1 MTEPRPAD
9 FAQAIRDFRRARQKA
24 ALEEVMARLTGHSSE
39 LMSFD
44 EVRDRLRATNTVPRG
59 LREVPV
65 DAIVGSVGRY
75 SDFTRTFLPRGTA
88 DEERWARVRA
98 AAEGLEGLPPIEVYK
113 VGDAYF
119 VKDGHHR
126 VSVARELGTTLI
138 EAYVTEVDIRVP
150 FGPDT
155 SPEELIIKAEYADF
169 LAQTHLDQLRPG
181 ADLSVSEPGRYPQL
195 QEHIGVHRYFMGIE
209 DQREIPYKEAVSHW
223 FDTVY
228 RPVVEVIRQLGILRD
243 FPDRT
248 ETDLYL
254 WVMEHRAELGEHLG
268 WDVDTEQA
276 AAHLAEAFGESVH
289 RVAERWGGRLLG
301 SLVPDGLAVGPA
313 PGSWRA
319 RRRTLRRHSRLFSDI
334 LVPIRGDEVGWLALD
349 QAIRIAK
356 KEGGRL
362 RGLHVL
368 PEDSGELEQRAQSV
382 LDQFDETCRRAGVT
396 GSMALDHGPTAR
408 RIAERAIWADL
419 IVLSLVYPPEP
430 QGARRLASG
439 FRALVRA
446 CPRPI
451 LAVSEKAVAPQSAL
465 LAYDGSPKAVEALY
479 VATYITGAWKLK
491 LTVVTAT
498 GDESQTGKL
507 LDEARGYLER
517 RLVRAEYVGL
527 EGATSEA
534 ILQAAEARRSDWIL
548 MGGYGAGP
556 LVEVMMGSAVDEVLR
571 QAGVPV
577 LICR

>member
-44 EVRDRLRATNTVPRG
+44 EVRDRLRATSTVPRG
-59 LREVPV
+59 LQEIPV

-75 SDFTRTFLPRGTA
+75 ADFTRSFLPRGTA

-98 AAEGLEGLPPIEVYK
+98 VAEGLEGLPPIEVYQ

-126 VSVARELGTTLI
+126 VSVARELGSTLI
-138 EAYVTEVDIRVP
+138 EAYVSELDVRVP

-155 SPEELIIKAEYADF
+155 SPEELIIKTEYAEF
-169 LAQTHLDQLRPG
+169 LAKTHLDQLRPG
-181 ADLSVSEPGRYPQL
+181 ADLSVSEPGRYPEL
-195 QEHIGVHRYFMGIE
+195 EEHIQVHRYFMGIE
-209 DQREIPYKEAVSHW
+209 NQREIPYEEAVTHW
-223 FDTVY
+223 YDVVY
-228 RPVVEVIRQLGILRD
+228 RPVVEVIQQQGILRD

-248 ETDLYL
+248 EADLYL
-254 WVMEHRAELGEHLG
+254 WIMEHRTDLGERLG

-276 AAHLAEAFGESVH
+276 AAHLAEAYGETPH

-301 SLVPDGLAVGPA
+301 SLLPDGLAAGPA
-313 PGSWRA
+313 PGSWREQRKA
-319 RRRTLRRHSRLFSDI
+319 LRRHSRLFSDI
-334 LVPIRGDEVGWLALD
+334 LVPIRGDEIGWLALD

-368 PEDSGELEQRAQSV
+368 PEDSGGQEKRAQSI
-382 LDQFDETCRRAGVT
+382 LERFDETCRRAGVS

-408 RIAERAIWADL
+408 RIAERAVWADL

-451 LAVSEKAVAPQSAL
+451 LAVSGKAVAPRSVL

-479 VATYITGAWKLK
+479 VATYISGAWKLK

-498 GDESQTGKL
+498 RDESQAEKL
-507 LDEARGYLER
+507 LAEARAYLER
-517 RLVRAEYVGL
+517 RLVHADYVDL
-527 EGATSEA
+527 EGTTSEA
-534 ILQAAEARRSDWIL
+534 ILHAAEARQSDWIL

-571 QAGVPV
+571 HAGVPV